1 MLTAA
6 GTVPVLHRIP
16 FSFFAWEETFSAA
29 NVVECLWC
37 EQLYLSNQFL
47 KTIMIA
53 LRIGLL
59 KCTCIVLC
67 LSTSLQS
74 QAQLSAMDSTQLA
87 QIKIICALNEQQSPA
102 VDSLFKNC
110 SAACVRIDKEM
121 NRVSRSGVSEEEKSQ
136 AQSALRAEKKSLRE
150 TRDMAVQFLL
160 TPQQRALYDE
170 KIKPAAPAILHMG
183 MNHDRAN
190 CNVCVK

>member
-110 SAACVRIDKEM
+110 SAACVRIDKEI
-121 NRVSRSGVSEEEKSQ
+121 NRMSRSGVSEEDKSQ
-136 AQSALRAEKKSLRE
+136 AQSAKRVS
-150 TRDMAVQFLL
+150 
-160 TPQQRALYDE
+160 
-170 KIKPAAPAILHMG
+170 
-183 MNHDRAN
+183 
-190 CNVCVK
+190 